1 MNGRMQ
7 RILLFASL
15 FMAAFPVTPAVAGGG
30 CHSAMPRTAQ
40 AVAGTTVDMEGMC
53 FLPAVLAV
61 EQGTTVRFTNYDD
74 VAHVVVGT
82 GWGTTSPVAP
92 GEGAEHRFPDAG
104 TYAYSCYLHPGMN
117 GAIAVG
123 QGAAPAATPAAPSPA
138 APGPATLA
146 ALSAAPD
153 GVDFR
158 LLALGGLGGAL
169 FGAVVGPRLKSG
181 RRRVEGRP

>member
-15 FMAAFPVTPAVAGGG
+15 FIAALPVMPAAAGGG
-30 CHSAMPRTAQ
+30 CHSAGPGSAR
-40 AVAGTTVDMEGMC
+40 AVAGTTVDLEGMC

-61 EQGTTVRFTNYDD
+61 EPGTTVRFTNYDD

-92 GEGAEHRFPDAG
+92 GEAVEHPFPDAG
-104 TYAYSCYLHPGMN
+104 TYAYTCYLHPGMN
-117 GAIAVG
+117 GAIVVG
-123 QGAAPAATPAAPSPA
+123 QTAPPAATPRLATSSTAA
-138 APGPATLA
+138 GI
-146 ALSAAPD
+146 
-153 GVDFR
+153 DFR

-169 FGAVVGPRLKSG
+169 FGGAAGRRLPLG
-181 RRRVEGRP
+181 RRR

>member
-15 FMAAFPVTPAVAGGG
+15 FMAAFPVTPAAAGGG

-61 EQGTTVRFTNYDD
+61 EPGTTVRFTNYDD

-92 GEGAEHRFPDAG
+92 GEGVEQRFPDPG

-123 QGAAPAATPAAPSPA
+123 QAAPKPATATSASASAPSPA
-138 APGPATLA
+138 PA
-146 ALSAAPD
+146 ALATSSTAA

-169 FGAVVGPRLKSG
+169 FGGAAGRRLQPG
-181 RRRVEGRP
+181 RRRR